1 MALQPDD
8 IVPSESLPPFLRR
21 LFVEQGEARLRT
33 GWRLLLHLAM
43 SLTLLVCFSVPLGVA
58 YAFADLSGQ
67 KMDLSSLMLLSTTAS
82 APSFLLA
89 TWIARRFLDKRSF
102 VSLGLRLD
110 RQAMVDLGAGLLISG
125 IQMALVFL
133 AELALGWIRLEG
145 WSVRDGAVIE
155 AIGGLAGWLL
165 VYIVVGLYEE
175 VTFRGYYLQNL
186 STGIGPIWGIL
197 VSSAVFSLFHM
208 WNPGAGLMST
218 AGIILAGLYLAVACV
233 RTRRLWLPI
242 GVHIGWNFFQGPVF
256 GFPVSGTSSFRLLRQ
271 TPTGPVPFTGGPF
284 GPEAG
289 LVVIPAMLLGILL
302 VFLLTKGRQE
312 TAQQSSP

>member
-1 MALQPDD
+1 
-8 IVPSESLPPFLRR
+8 
-21 LFVEQGEARLRT
+21 
-33 GWRLLLHLAM
+33 M
-43 SLTLLVCFSVPLGVA
+43 SLALLVCFSVPLGVA
-58 YAFADLSGQ
+58 YAFGDLSGN
-67 KMDLSSLMLLSTTAS
+67 KMDLSSLMLLSTAAS

-125 IQMALVFL
+125 TQMALVFL

-145 WSVRDGAVIE
+145 SSMQDGAVIK
-155 AIGGLAGWLL
+155 AIGGLAGWLMA
-165 VYIVVGLYEE
+165 YIVVGLYEE
-175 VTFRGYYLQNL
+175 ITFRGYYLQNL
-186 STGIGPIWGIL
+186 STGISPAWGIL
-197 VSSAVFSLFHM
+197 VSSAVFGLFHM

-218 AGIILAGLYLAVACV
+218 FGIILAGLYLAMACA
-233 RTRRLWLPI
+233 RSRRLWLPI
-242 GVHIGWNFFQGPVF
+242 GLHIGWNYFQGPVF

-271 TPTGPVPFTGGPF
+271 TPTGPVPFTGGSF

-289 LVVIPAMLLGILL
+289 LIVVPAILLGMLL

-312 TAQQSSP
+312 PAQQSSP